1 MREKINALANGNISY
16 ELPRLILSQEKLVC
30 GVEAGKKLHGR
41 VTLTNSLERPMK
53 GLVCSDHPAMELTTT
68 KLVGVQVNVE
78 YIVHGEYLTEK
89 DSAAGE
95 LSFITD
101 CGEITLPFR
110 IEVIAPALFSADGEI
125 RNLQQFAALAKNH
138 WEKATALF
146 AEPVFRSFLE
156 YHEPQYVALWEHLSC
171 SASHDQALEEFLV
184 KTGQKMEVSF
194 QVEAKQLRYEAGE
207 ADFSDRITVSKN
219 NWGYL
224 RIHVSAT
231 EPFLAL
237 EQEEITAEQFHG
249 SSYDV
254 RFRLLP
260 GQMNRGNHCASLIF
274 ETRSQR
280 VEIPVACHKPQEN
293 PLEFARKQ
301 DKKRLY
307 VKLAEN
313 HLQYAM
319 NRIPTGRYVSEAE
332 GLLARLERLEASE
345 ALEQRLYQVYL
356 YRLAGKESAA
366 NSILRLIT
374 ENDRK
379 TGGVCNQAFYL
390 FLKAERSQ
398 GNKAELME
406 QLYRLCNEHPEHP
419 ELGLLLL
426 RLDDRYARNSRM
438 KLEELRNLF
447 ENGCEAPLLYLH
459 AAEIYNGDPS
469 LLHELEPFAVQ
480 SVYFSVKRG
489 MVTRE
494 LAQQFAYLVEK
505 AREYSPLYYRILS
518 ELYDRYPCR
527 EILGAVCYMLI
538 REGRREPKYAVWY
551 QRGVQEQLRIAELYE
566 YYMYTVETDVE
577 QQLDPAILMY
587 FVYNSRLSD
596 SRLAFLYANVV
607 CHKESNRPVYDTY
620 REKVHAYAMSQMRA
634 GKNSRHLAILYN
646 DCLFDAETRTEALA
660 YLPRVAFRHEVEC
673 DNPAMRYVCVAH
685 RELQEEILAPLV
697 NGTAQVDIYTE
708 NVLLSLVDDC
718 GNRHVTG
725 IPFRLTRLLHA
736 EDCYNDAYRL
746 SPESNMLLLHLAAK
760 AQAENKFDG
769 ASVELRKQAIRLSE
783 VSEEFRGE
791 LVRTLVL
798 YFYDNFQDEM
808 LGEYMTELKERQIPR
823 KQRAKIMSLLIIRG
837 QYERALSMLL
847 HFGTEEVNPRLVETL
862 CISLPPEL
870 QRQYAEEITGLM
882 YGAFAQGRRNEKLM
896 KHLVANYQGPTLA
909 MYHLWQEAY
918 SMGLATAD
926 MEERLLAQ
934 MLFTESYLSY
944 ADQVFAHYQR
954 PGSNRQLIRAYLT
967 YVSYKYLL
975 GDVPIGEQTVAF
987 MKRDV
992 YIDENDIC
1000 ILALLRMSAEQDNL
1014 TAEEQSFAEYWLLR
1028 MEAKGKVLP
1037 SFCRLS
1043 RYFKLPESLE
1053 DKVLIEYRTNP
1064 KNRVT
1069 LHFTYRVNGKRRQQ
1083 DFPMR
1088 NVCHGIFIKELV
1100 LFEGET
1106 IEYVI
1111 SEEDGK
1117 NSIVSEKNVL
1127 TGEMGSRDPGSR
1139 FGKINAIIAARK
1151 AEDKEKALE
1160 LLNAYVKDSFAV
1172 NQLFHEMLN

>member
-30 GVEAGKKLHGR
+30 AVEAGKKQHGR

-53 GLVCSDHPAMELTTT
+53 GFVCSDHPAMELISS
-68 KLVGVQVNVE
+68 KLVGVSVNVE
-78 YIVHGEYLTEK
+78 YVVHGEYLTEK

-101 CGEITLPFR
+101 CGEIALPFR
-110 IEVIAPALFSADGEI
+110 IEVVTPALFSSDGEI
-125 RNLQQFAALAKNH
+125 RNLQQFAVLAKNH
-138 WEKATALF
+138 WEKAVALF
-146 AEPVFRSFLE
+146 AEPSFRSFLE
-156 YHEPQYVALWEHLSC
+156 YHEPRRVALWEHLNC
-171 SASHDQALEEFLV
+171 SSSRNQALEEFLV

-194 QVEAKQLRYEAGE
+194 QVDEKQLRYEAGE
-207 ADFSDRITVSKN
+207 QDFIDRITVTKN

-224 RIHVSAT
+224 QIHVSAS
-231 EPFLAL
+231 EPFLIP

-249 SSYDV
+249 GSFDL
-254 RFRLLP
+254 RFRVLP
-260 GQMNRGNHCASLIF
+260 DRMNRGKHFAALIF

-280 VEIPVACHKPQEN
+280 VEIPVACHRAQER
-293 PLEFARKQ
+293 PLEFAAKQ
-301 DKKRLY
+301 EKKRLY
-307 VKLAEN
+307 VKLLEN

-332 GLLARLERLEASE
+332 GLLTKFERLEAE
-345 ALEQRLYQVYL
+345 TLEQRLYRVYL

-366 NSILRLIT
+366 NGTLRLIT
-374 ENDRK
+374 EDERK
-379 TGGVCNQAFYL
+379 EGGVCNQAFYL

-398 GNKAELME
+398 SNKAELME
-406 QLYRLCNEHPEHP
+406 QLYRLCNEHPEQP
-419 ELGLLLL
+419 TLGLLLL
-426 RLDDRYARNSRM
+426 RLDERYARNSRM
-438 KLEELRNLF
+438 KLDELRNLF
-447 ENGCEAPLLYLH
+447 ENGCESPLLYLQ
-459 AAEIYNGDPS
+459 AAQIYNSDPS

-480 SVYFSVKRG
+480 AVAFAVKRG
-489 MVTRE
+489 IAARE

-527 EILGAVCYMLI
+527 EILGAICYMLI

-634 GKNSRHLAILYN
+634 GNNSRHLAILYN
-646 DCLFDAETRTEALA
+646 DCLFDPETRTEALA
-660 YLPRVAFRHEVEC
+660 YLPRVAFRCEVEC
-673 DNPAMRYVCVAH
+673 ANPAMRYVCVAH
-685 RELQEEILAPLV
+685 QELQEESLAPLV

-708 NVLLSLVDDC
+708 HVLISLVDDG

-725 IPFRLTRLLHA
+725 IPYRMTRLLHA

-746 SPESNMLLLHLAAK
+746 SPESNLLLLHLAAK
-760 AQAENKFDG
+760 AQAESKFDA

-783 VSEEFRGE
+783 VSEAFRGE

-808 LGEYMTELKERQIPR
+808 LGEYMTELKEREIPR
-823 KQRAKIMSLLIIRG
+823 KQRAKILSLFIIRG
-837 QYERALSMLL
+837 QYERALSMLR
-847 HFGTEEVNPRLVETL
+847 HFGSEEVDPRLVETF
-862 CISLPPEL
+862 CISLPQEL
-870 QRQYAEEITGLM
+870 QRQYEEAITGLM
-882 YGAFAQGRRNEKLM
+882 YWAFAQGRRNEKLM

-934 MLFTESYLSY
+934 MLFTESYLTY

-975 GDVPIGEQTVAF
+975 GDVPIGEQTAAF

-992 YIDENDIC
+992 YIDENDVC
-1000 ILALLRMSAEQDNL
+1000 ILALLRMSAEQDELN
-1014 TAEEQSFAEYWLLR
+1014 AEEQSFAEYWLLR

-1069 LHFTYRVNGKRRQQ
+1069 LHYTFRMNGKRRQQ
-1083 DFPMR
+1083 DYPMR
-1088 NVCHGIFIKELV
+1088 NICHGIFIKELV

-1117 NSIVSEKNVL
+1117 NSVVSEKTVL
-1127 TGEMGSRDPGSR
+1127 TGEMGGRDPASR

-1172 NQLFHEMLN
+1172 SQLFHEMLN